1 MALAIGP
8 TMDRVKFYFGFVVVS
23 IIFESTLFPMQPTKM
38 KSSDDDYE
46 LADYY
51 WAMPMSGASSVECIE
66 SKVPTTMPWL
76 MEGSLF
82 TNADSKS
89 D

>member
-8 TMDRVKFYFGFVVVS
+8 TMDRVKFYFVFVVVS

-51 WAMPMSGASSVECIE
+51 WAMPMSGASSAECIE
-66 SKVPTTMPWL
+66 SPTTMPW
-76 MEGSLF
+76 
-82 TNADSKS
+82 
-89 D
+89 